1 MSPKTT
7 LANTLVSC
15 TNERMFKLGILVF
28 GESSKITKIGQ
39 NYIPAKKPSFKRYM
53 YKVDSDFALQ
63 VMMTKFQ
70 PFFTY
75 NFRCVS
81 VN

>member
-39 NYIPAKKPSFKRYM
+39 NYIPAKNPQLLT
-53 YKVDSDFALQ
+53 VH
-63 VMMTKFQ
+63 V
-70 PFFTY
+70 
-75 NFRCVS
+75 
-81 VN
+81 